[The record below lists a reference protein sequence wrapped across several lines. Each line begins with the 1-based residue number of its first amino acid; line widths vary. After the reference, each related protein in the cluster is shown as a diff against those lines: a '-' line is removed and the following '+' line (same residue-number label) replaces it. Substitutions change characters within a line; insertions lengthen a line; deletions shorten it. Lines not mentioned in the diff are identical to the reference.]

1 VFVAR
6 DGRVSHVDISNGHP
20 FLSESPQERVLNG
33 KLDSQPVKERVFELE
48 REFTLPMEKP
58 IQSNDVPEPLHI
70 GIAGEP
76 ADANPS
82 ESQKKG
88 R

>member
-6 DGRVSHVDISNGHP
+6 DGRVSHEDISNGHP

-48 REFTLPMEKP
+48 REFTLP
-58 IQSNDVPEPLHI
+58 
-70 GIAGEP
+70 
-76 ADANPS
+76 
-82 ESQKKG
+82 
-88 R
+88 

>member
-48 REFTLPMEKP
+48 REFTLP
-58 IQSNDVPEPLHI
+58 
-70 GIAGEP
+70 
-76 ADANPS
+76 
-82 ESQKKG
+82 
-88 R
+88 